1 MKFRNAVRRYG
12 ARVVGG
18 AGLVALPLASFAV
31 GPAAPDLSSLTP
43 DFTTVTTGI
52 LAVAA
57 AIAGVYVAWKGAKIV
72 IRAIKGA

>member
-1 MKFRNAVRRYG
+1 MKFMNLRRFG
-12 ARVVGG
+12 ARV
-18 AGLVALPLASFAV
+18 GLVTVAALPVASFAV

-57 AIAGVYVAWKGAKIV
+57 AIAGVYVAWKGAKIL

>member
-1 MKFRNAVRRYG
+1 MKLMNVVRRYG
-12 ARVVGG
+12 AKVAVVSGSLLAVPAFA
-18 AGLVALPLASFAV
+18 AG
-31 GPAAPDLSSLTP
+31 GPASPDLSSLTP

-57 AIAGVYVAWKGAKIV
+57 AIAGVYVAWKGAKIL

>member
-1 MKFRNAVRRYG
+1 MNCMNVARRYG
-12 ARVVGG
+12 SRLVTVG
-18 AGLVALPLASFAV
+18 ALLAPMASFAAG

-43 DFTTVTTGI
+43 DFSTVTTGI

-57 AIAGVYVAWKGAKIV
+57 AIAGVYVAWKGAKIL